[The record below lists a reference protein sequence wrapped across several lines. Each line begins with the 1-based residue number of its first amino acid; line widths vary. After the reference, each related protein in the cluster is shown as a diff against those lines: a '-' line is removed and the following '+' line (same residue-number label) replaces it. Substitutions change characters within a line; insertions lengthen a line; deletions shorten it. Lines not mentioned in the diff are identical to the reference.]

1 MTLTIAQHQAQRP
14 VDWMTRSRLRE
25 SVAFVA
31 GGGSGIG
38 EASARVLAASG
49 AAIVVA
55 DRRTDMA
62 ERVAREIE
70 ADGGQALAV
79 TMDVCVQSEIDAA
92 LAQTIARFGALDI
105 LINCAGVIKP
115 ASLETL
121 SLDEWR
127 SCFLV
132 NVDGALLLARS
143 ALPHLRRSSKA
154 AIVNVSS
161 LAGGRGYPNG
171 GAYGPSKAALISL
184 TRQMALEWAPD
195 GVRVNGVNPGTIDT
209 PRSRANMTPQS
220 IAAREASI
228 PLGRLA
234 HPGEV
239 ADLIAFL
246 ASPAASFITAQ
257 DFNCDG
263 GLSQNLMAQKF
274 YANA

>member
-1 MTLTIAQHQAQRP
+1 MS
-14 VDWMTRSRLRE
+14 RSQLRDL
-25 SVAFVA
+25 VAFVA

-38 EASARVLAASG
+38 EATARVLAANG
-49 AAIVVA
+49 AAVVVA
-55 DRRTDMA
+55 DVRRAMA
-62 ERVAREIE
+62 ERVAADIERE
-70 ADGGQALAV
+70 GGQALALA
-79 TMDVCVQSEIDAA
+79 MDVSLQPDIDAA
-92 LAQTIARFGALDI
+92 LEQAVGRFGKLDI
-105 LINCAGVIKP
+105 LVNSAGVIRP
-115 ASLETL
+115 AELETL

-127 SCFLV
+127 RSFLV
-132 NVDGALLLARS
+132 NVDGALMLARS

-184 TRQMALEWAPD
+184 TRQMALEWAPH
-195 GVRVNGVNPGTIDT
+195 GVRVNVVSPGTIDT
-209 PRSRANMTPQS
+209 PLSRDNMTPKS
-220 IAAREASI
+220 IADREGRI

-257 DFNCDG
+257 DINCDG
-263 GLSQNLMAQKF
+263 GLSQSLMAQKF
-274 YANA
+274 HANA

>member
-1 MTLTIAQHQAQRP
+1 MTLTLAQHQAQRP
-14 VDWMTRSRLRE
+14 VDWMTRSLLRE

-38 EASARVLAASG
+38 EATARVLAASG

-55 DRRTDMA
+55 DRRAEMA
-62 ERVAREIE
+62 ERVVREIE
-70 ADGGQALAV
+70 TDGGQAFAV

-92 LAQTIARFGALDI
+92 LARTIARFGALDI

-115 ASLETL
+115 AALETL

-195 GVRVNGVNPGTIDT
+195 GVRVNVVNPGTIDT
-209 PRSRANMTPQS
+209 PLSRANMTPQS

>member
-1 MTLTIAQHQAQRP
+1 MTLTAAQHEARRP
-14 VDWMTRSRLRE
+14 IDWMSRSQLRDM
-25 SVAFVA
+25 VAFVA

-38 EASARVLAASG
+38 EATARVMAANG
-49 AAIVVA
+49 ACVVVA
-55 DRRTDMA
+55 DRRAEMA
-62 ERVAREIE
+62 ERVAGAITQ
-70 ADGGQALAV
+70 DGGQALAIA
-79 TMDVCVQSEIDAA
+79 MDVSVQADIDSA
-92 LAQTIARFGALDI
+92 LAQALARFGGVDI
-105 LINCAGVIKP
+105 LVNCAGVIRP
-115 ASLETL
+115 ATLETL

-127 SCFLV
+127 GCFLV
-132 NVDGALLLARS
+132 NVDAALMLARS
-143 ALPHLRRSSKA
+143 CLPLLRLSGRA

-195 GVRVNGVNPGTIDT
+195 GVRVNVVNPGTIDT
-209 PRSRANMTPQS
+209 PLSRDNMTPQS
-220 IAAREASI
+220 IADREARI

-274 YANA
+274 HANA

>member
-1 MTLTIAQHQAQRP
+1 MTLTLAQHQAQRP
-14 VDWMTRSRLRE
+14 VDWMTRSQLRE

-38 EASARVLAASG
+38 EATVRVLAASG

-55 DRRTDMA
+55 DRRTEMA
-62 ERVAREIE
+62 ERVARDIE

-79 TMDVCVQSEIDAA
+79 TMDVCMQSEIDAA

-121 SLDEWR
+121 SLDDWR

-195 GVRVNGVNPGTIDT
+195 GVRVNVVNPGTIDT
-209 PRSRANMTPQS
+209 PLSRANMTPQS

>member
-1 MTLTIAQHQAQRP
+1 MTLTLAQHQAQRP
-14 VDWMTRSRLRE
+14 VDWMTRSQLRE

-38 EASARVLAASG
+38 EATARVLAASG

-70 ADGGQALAV
+70 ADGGQAIAV

-195 GVRVNGVNPGTIDT
+195 GVRVNVVNPGTIDT
-209 PRSRANMTPQS
+209 PLSRENMTPKS

>member
-1 MTLTIAQHQAQRP
+1 MTLTLAQHRAQRP
-14 VDWMTRSRLRE
+14 VDWMTRSLLRE

-38 EASARVLAASG
+38 EATARVLAASG

-55 DRRTDMA
+55 DRRAEMA

-195 GVRVNGVNPGTIDT
+195 GVRVNVVNPGTIDT
-209 PRSRANMTPQS
+209 PLSRANMTPQS

>member
-1 MTLTIAQHQAQRP
+1 MTLTLAQHQAQRP
-14 VDWMTRSRLRE
+14 VDWMTRSLLRE

-38 EASARVLAASG
+38 EATARVLAASG

-184 TRQMALEWAPD
+184 TRQMALEWARD
-195 GVRVNGVNPGTIDT
+195 GVRVNVVNPGTIDT
-209 PRSRANMTPQS
+209 PLSRANMTPQS

>member
-1 MTLTIAQHQAQRP
+1 MTLTLAQHQAQRP
-14 VDWMTRSRLRE
+14 VDWMTRSLLRE

-38 EASARVLAASG
+38 EATARVLAASG

-55 DRRTDMA
+55 DRRTEMA

-115 ASLETL
+115 AALETL

-127 SCFLV
+127 GCFLV

-143 ALPHLRRSSKA
+143 ALPHLRRSRRA

-195 GVRVNGVNPGTIDT
+195 GVRVNVVNPGTIDT
-209 PRSRANMTPQS
+209 PLSRANMTPQS

>member
-1 MTLTIAQHQAQRP
+1 MTLTLAQHRAQRP
-14 VDWMTRSRLRE
+14 VDWMTRSQLRE

-38 EASARVLAASG
+38 EATVRVLTASG

-55 DRRTDMA
+55 DRRTEMA

-70 ADGGQALAV
+70 ADGGQTLAV

-195 GVRVNGVNPGTIDT
+195 GVRVNVVNPGTIDT
-209 PRSRANMTPQS
+209 PLSRANMTPQS